1 MKPVEVAQVLAFLM
15 IVLACAPV
23 LGGYMARVYAGG
35 RTFLSPVL
43 GRAERAIYRLG
54 GVDPQTEMRWTTYAA
69 ALLAFN
75 LVGLL
80 LLWLLQL
87 AQASLP
93 LNPARLPDVGFWL
106 AFNTAVS
113 FVTNT
118 NWQSYAGETTMS
130 YLVQVAG
137 LTVQNFVSAA
147 TGMAVAVAL
156 ARGLAHKSSS
166 TIGNFWSDLVRG
178 TLYILLP
185 LSLTLAILLVGQG
198 VVQAFSPPMTALTLQ
213 GRPQVIPLG
222 PAASQVAIKQ
232 LGSNGGG
239 FFNANSA
246 HPLENPTPFSNF
258 LELVSILLIPA
269 GLPFTY
275 GLMVGSRRQGWA
287 LFAAMATLF
296 LVFLAGAMASEFGM
310 HPANQEGKEVRFGV
324 ANSVLWAVA
333 TTAVS
338 NGSVNSMHSS
348 LSPLAGMLAMLNMQ
362 LGEVAFG
369 GVGAGL
375 YGMLMFVI
383 LTVFVAGLMVGR
395 TPEYL
400 GKKIEAFEIK
410 MAVVAVLTPSAFILL
425 FSPLAAVT
433 KVGLA
438 SVLNPGPHGLSE
450 ILYAFSSA
458 AANNGSAFAGLNA
471 NTDFYNILLGI
482 AMLAGRY
489 AVIVPTLAI
498 AGSMVVKK
506 VTPPSSGTFP
516 TDGLLFVV
524 LLVSVV
530 VIIGALTFFP
540 SLTLGPIVEHF
551 LMRMGRTF

>member
-1 MKPVEVAQVLAFLM
+1 MKPLEVAQVLAFLV
-15 IVLACAPV
+15 IVLACAPM

-35 RTFLSPVL
+35 RTFLGPVL
-43 GRAERAIYRLG
+43 GRAERAIYRLSG
-54 GVDPQTEMRWTTYAA
+54 IDPQVEMRWTTYAA

-87 AQASLP
+87 AQAGLP
-93 LNPARLPDVGFWL
+93 LNPARLPNVGFWL

-147 TGMAVAVAL
+147 TGIAVAVAL
-156 ARGLAHKSSS
+156 ARGLARKSGH

-185 LSLTLAILLVGQG
+185 LAVILAVLLVAQG
-198 VVQAFSPPMTALTLQ
+198 VVQTFSPPVTAMTLQ
-213 GRPQVIPLG
+213 GSPQVIPLG

-239 FFNANSA
+239 YFNANSA

-258 LELVSILLIPA
+258 LELVSIILIPA
-269 GLPFTY
+269 ALPFTY
-275 GLMVGSRRQGWA
+275 GSIVGSRKQGWA
-287 LFAAMATLF
+287 IFAAMTILF
-296 LVFLAGAMASEFGM
+296 LVFLTGALASESGM
-310 HPANQEGKEVRFGV
+310 RPANLEGKEVRFGV
-324 ANSVLWAVA
+324 ANSVLWAVT

-425 FSPLAAVT
+425 LSPLAAVT

-471 NTDFYNILLGI
+471 NTDFFNILLGLG
-482 AMLAGRY
+482 MLAGRY
-489 AVIVPTLAI
+489 AVIVPALAI
-498 AGSMVVKK
+498 AGSMAVKQI
-506 VTPPSSGTFP
+506 TPPSSGTFP

>member
-1 MKPVEVAQVLAFLM
+1 V
-15 IVLACAPV
+15 
-23 LGGYMARVYAGG
+23 
-35 RTFLSPVL
+35 
-43 GRAERAIYRLG
+43 
-54 GVDPQTEMRWTTYAA
+54 
-69 ALLAFN
+69 
-75 LVGLL
+75 
-80 LLWLLQL
+80 
-87 AQASLP
+87 
-93 LNPARLPDVGFWL
+93 
-106 AFNTAVS
+106 TA
-113 FVTNT
+113 
-118 NWQSYAGETTMS
+118 M
-130 YLVQVAG
+130 
-137 LTVQNFVSAA
+137 
-147 TGMAVAVAL
+147 
-156 ARGLAHKSSS
+156 
-166 TIGNFWSDLVRG
+166 
-178 TLYILLP
+178 
-185 LSLTLAILLVGQG
+185 
-198 VVQAFSPPMTALTLQ
+198 TLQ
-213 GRPQVIPLG
+213 GSPQVIPLG

-239 FFNANSA
+239 YFNANSA

-258 LELVSILLIPA
+258 LELVSIILIPA
-269 GLPFTY
+269 ALPFTY
-275 GLMVGSRRQGWA
+275 GSIVGSRKQGWA
-287 LFAAMATLF
+287 IFAAMTILF
-296 LVFLAGAMASEFGM
+296 LVFLTGALASESGM
-310 HPANQEGKEVRFGV
+310 RPANLEGKEVRFGV
-324 ANSVLWAVA
+324 ANSVLWAVT

-425 FSPLAAVT
+425 LSPLAAVT

-471 NTDFYNILLGI
+471 NTDFFNILLGLG
-482 AMLAGRY
+482 MLAGRY
-489 AVIVPTLAI
+489 AVIVPALAI
-498 AGSMVVKK
+498 AGSMAVKQI
-506 VTPPSSGTFP
+506 TPPSSGTFP

>member
-1 MKPVEVAQVLAFLM
+1 MKPLEIAQVLALFVV
-15 IVLACAPV
+15 VLTAAPL
-23 LGGYMARVYAGG
+23 LGSYMARVYSGG
-35 RTFLSPVL
+35 RNFLSPVL
-43 GRAERAIYRLG
+43 GRVEHAIYRFG
-54 GVDPQTEMRWTTYAA
+54 GVDPQIEMRWTTYAA

-93 LNPARLPDVGFWL
+93 LNPARLPNVGLWL

-118 NWQSYAGETTMS
+118 NWQSYSGETTMS
-130 YLVQVAG
+130 YLVQMAG
-137 LTVQNFVSAA
+137 LTIQNFVSAA
-147 TGMAVAVAL
+147 TGMAVAIAL
-156 ARGLAHKSSS
+156 ARGLARKSSS

-185 LSLTLAILLVGQG
+185 LSVILAFLLVSQG
-198 VVQAFSPPMTALTLQ
+198 VVQTFSPPATALTLQ
-213 GRPQVIPLG
+213 GSPQVIPLG

-275 GLMVGSRRQGWA
+275 GSMVGSHRQGWA
-287 LFAAMATLF
+287 IFAAMATLF
-296 LVFLAGAMASEFGM
+296 TVFLAGALASEFGM
-310 HPANQEGKEVRFGV
+310 HPANLEGKEVRFGV
-324 ANSVLWAVA
+324 ANSVLWAVT

-410 MAVVAVLTPSAFILL
+410 MAVVAVLSPSAFILL

-482 AMLAGRY
+482 AMLVGRY
-489 AVIVPTLAI
+489 AVIVPALAI
-498 AGSMVVKK
+498 AGSMVVKQ

-516 TDGLLFVV
+516 TDGLLFVA

>member
-1 MKPVEVAQVLAFLM
+1 MKPLEIAQVLALFVV
-15 IVLACAPV
+15 VLTAAPL
-23 LGGYMARVYAGG
+23 LGSYMARVYSGG
-35 RTFLSPVL
+35 RNFLSPVL
-43 GRAERAIYRLG
+43 GRVEHAIYRLG
-54 GVDPQTEMRWTTYAA
+54 GVDPQIEMRWTTYAA

-93 LNPARLPDVGFWL
+93 LNPARLPNVGLWL

-118 NWQSYAGETTMS
+118 NWQSYSGETTMS
-130 YLVQVAG
+130 YLVQMAG
-137 LTVQNFVSAA
+137 LTIQNFVSAA
-147 TGMAVAVAL
+147 TGMAVAIAL
-156 ARGLAHKSSS
+156 ARGLARKSSS

-185 LSLTLAILLVGQG
+185 LSVILAFLLVSQG
-198 VVQAFSPPMTALTLQ
+198 VVQTFSPPATALTLQ
-213 GRPQVIPLG
+213 GSPQVIPLG

-275 GLMVGSRRQGWA
+275 GSMVGSHRQGWA
-287 LFAAMATLF
+287 IFAAMATLF
-296 LVFLAGAMASEFGM
+296 TVFLAGALASEFGM
-310 HPANQEGKEVRFGV
+310 HPANLEGKEVRFGV
-324 ANSVLWAVA
+324 ANSVLWAVT

-410 MAVVAVLTPSAFILL
+410 MAVVAVLSPSAFILL

-482 AMLAGRY
+482 AMLVGRY
-489 AVIVPTLAI
+489 AVIVPALAI
-498 AGSMVVKK
+498 AGSMVVKQ

-516 TDGLLFVV
+516 TDGLLFVA

-551 LMRMGRTF
+551 LMRIGRTF